1 MTTARLTSG
10 QSWLHCLAVAL
21 ALTGAWLAMPPGE
34 ALAQSFDP
42 QRNCQTIRNCRFDRG
57 GSFRGCVSSYSCR
70 TCSFEP
76 ARCSIAG
83 STGPCRKQ
91 VCRWG

>member
-10 QSWLHCLAVAL
+10 RSGLPYLAVAL
-21 ALTGAWLAMPPGE
+21 ALTAAWFAVPPEE
-34 ALAQSFDP
+34 ALAQSADP

-76 ARCSIAG
+76 AKCSIAG
-83 STGPCRKQ
+83 SNGPCRKQ